1 LTIRYFEDFH
11 EGEEFSTP
19 SRTVTETDVMNF
31 AGVSGD
37 FNSIHTDEEYAK
49 RTAYGGRI
57 AHGFLTLAV
66 ASGLWFSSGV
76 FEESLVALYGI
87 ENMRFIKPV
96 RFGDTLTV
104 KLKVITK
111 RERKELGIVTVRNE
125 VVNQKGEVVLGFDAM
140 LLLKKNNAANR
151 ISLASTVKKK

>member
-1 LTIRYFEDFH
+1 
-11 EGEEFSTP
+11 
-19 SRTVTETDVMNF
+19 
-31 AGVSGD
+31 
-37 FNSIHTDEEYAK
+37 
-49 RTAYGGRI
+49 
-57 AHGFLTLAV
+57 
-66 ASGLWFSSGV
+66 
-76 FEESLVALYGI
+76 VALYGL

-111 RERKELGIVTVRNE
+111 RERKQLGIVTARNE
-125 VVNQKGEVVLGFDAM
+125 VVNQKGEVVLAFDAM